1 MTFIIE
7 SLFAVFKDF
16 HWLVSIDTL
25 LIFFVNYLM
34 FHAAG
39 RVKISWRLLLL
50 GGLLSVVLTPLLPMG
65 FKFLLNPLILFCF
78 SYYKRPDLPWIEPVF
93 NSFYAWGT
101 TNIII
106 RGLSLIVFPLLL
118 GADLTSR
125 IPESLTEF
133 ICVVVT
139 YPIYLLVHRFIG
151 YEYLQVEEKER
162 LRIHFTPIVIGV
174 SFAFLS
180 YGLLNE
186 FMPYFASIWP
196 VEVVN
201 NYAKLVVLLATG
213 AFFIVVSYANQWIKD
228 ELFLE
233 LKEEQERHFQSL
245 QESSRHILHLY
256 QELYRDGV
264 PKVVVPK
271 KAKTVLATSQEGDS
285 QNLSEEEV
293 PFSKVMPDIPNLLS
307 QLLRSVIESKYMEFH
322 AVGVDFIMEVPDPI
336 SPSHIDIVD
345 LSAVLTTFLDNA
357 LLRAHG
363 QENSLVRLSYYQSG
377 EVQVLSVE
385 TILSQDSAEAPHKAY
400 ENHLSI
406 NEQLALR
413 MKSSSIDSNLNTKQ
427 LVKKYIERRFDV

>member
-125 IPESLTEF
+125 ISESLTEF

-285 QNLSEEEV
+285 QNLCEEEV
-293 PFSKVMPDIPNLLS
+293 PFSKVMPDISNLLS

-322 AVGVDFIMEVPDPI
+322 AVGIDFIMEVPDPI

-385 TILSQDSAEAPHKAY
+385 TTLSQDSAEAPHKAY

-406 NEQLALR
+406 NEQLEDI
-413 MKSSSIDSNLNTKQ
+413 M
-427 LVKKYIERRFDV
+427 ERYPQSKFSFKNDKFIYRQQFEC

>member
-50 GGLLSVVLTPLLPMG
+50 GGLLSVVLIPLLPMG

-293 PFSKVMPDIPNLLS
+293 PFSKVMPDISNLLS

-322 AVGVDFIMEVPDPI
+322 AVGIDFIMEVPDPI

-385 TILSQDSAEAPHKAY
+385 TTLSQDSAEAPHKAY

-406 NEQLALR
+406 NEQLEDI
-413 MKSSSIDSNLNTKQ
+413 M
-427 LVKKYIERRFDV
+427 ERYPQSKLSFKNDQFIYRQQFEC

>member
-118 GADLTSR
+118 GDDLMSR

-139 YPIYLLVHRFIG
+139 YPLYLLVHRFIG

-162 LRIHFTPIVIGV
+162 LRIHFTPIVIGI

-180 YGLLNE
+180 YGLLND

-201 NYAKLVVLLATG
+201 NYAKLIVLLATG

-271 KAKTVLATSQEGDS
+271 KVKTVLATSQEGDT

-293 PFSKVMPDIPNLLS
+293 PFSKVMPDISNLLS

-322 AVGVDFIMEVPDPI
+322 AVGIDFIMEVPDPI

-385 TILSQDSAEAPHKAY
+385 TTLSQDSAEAPHKAY

-406 NEQLALR
+406 NEQ
-413 MKSSSIDSNLNTKQ
+413 
-427 LVKKYIERRFDV
+427 IEDIMERYPQSKLSFKNDKFIYRQQFEY

>member
-293 PFSKVMPDIPNLLS
+293 PFSKVMPDISNLLS

-322 AVGVDFIMEVPDPI
+322 AVGIDFIMEVPDPI

-357 LLRAHG
+357 LLRAHD

-385 TILSQDSAEAPHKAY
+385 TTLSQDSAEAPHKAY

-406 NEQLALR
+406 NEQLEDI
-413 MKSSSIDSNLNTKQ
+413 M
-427 LVKKYIERRFDV
+427 ERYPQSKLSFKNDKFIYRQQFEC

>member
-1 MTFIIE
+1 MTSIIE

-233 LKEEQERHFQSL
+233 LKEEQDRHFQSL

-264 PKVVVPK
+264 PKVVVSK
-271 KAKTVLATSQEGDS
+271 KSKTVLATSQEGDS

-293 PFSKVMPDIPNLLS
+293 PFSKVMPDISNLLS
-307 QLLRSVIESKYMEFH
+307 QLIRSVIESKYMEFH
-322 AVGVDFIMEVPDPI
+322 AVGIDFIMEVPDPI

-385 TILSQDSAEAPHKAY
+385 TTLSQDSAEAPHKAY

-406 NEQLALR
+406 NEQ
-413 MKSSSIDSNLNTKQ
+413 
-427 LVKKYIERRFDV
+427 IEDIMERYPQSKLSFKNDKFIYRQQFEY

>member
-133 ICVVVT
+133 TCVVVT

-293 PFSKVMPDIPNLLS
+293 PFSKVMPDISNLLS

-322 AVGVDFIMEVPDPI
+322 AVGIDFIMEVPDPI

-363 QENSLVRLSYYQSG
+363 QDNSLVRLSYYQSG

-385 TILSQDSAEAPHKAY
+385 TTLSQDSAEAPHKAY

-406 NEQLALR
+406 NEQLEDI
-413 MKSSSIDSNLNTKQ
+413 M
-427 LVKKYIERRFDV
+427 ERYPQSKLSFKNDKFIYRQQFEC

>member
-1 MTFIIE
+1 MTSIIE

-125 IPESLTEF
+125 ISESLTEF

-293 PFSKVMPDIPNLLS
+293 PFSKVMPDISNLLS
-307 QLLRSVIESKYMEFH
+307 QLIRSVIESKYMEFH
-322 AVGVDFIMEVPDPI
+322 AVGIDFIMEVPDPI

-406 NEQLALR
+406 NEQLEDI
-413 MKSSSIDSNLNTKQ
+413 M
-427 LVKKYIERRFDV
+427 ERYPQSKLSFKNEKFIYRQQFEY

>member
-1 MTFIIE
+1 MTSIIE
-7 SLFAVFKDF
+7 SLLAVLKDF
-16 HWLVSIDTL
+16 HWLVSIDML

-39 RVKISWRLLLL
+39 RVKISWWLLLL

-118 GADLTSR
+118 GDDLMSR

-133 ICVVVT
+133 TCVVVT

-264 PKVVVPK
+264 PKVVVSK

-293 PFSKVMPDIPNLLS
+293 PFSKVMPDISNLLS

-322 AVGVDFIMEVPDPI
+322 AVGIDFIMEVPDPI

-357 LLRAHG
+357 LLRAHD

-385 TILSQDSAEAPHKAY
+385 TTLSQDSAEAPHKAY

-406 NEQLALR
+406 NEQ
-413 MKSSSIDSNLNTKQ
+413 
-427 LVKKYIERRFDV
+427 IEDIMERYPQSKLSFKNDKFIYRQQFEY

>member
-1 MTFIIE
+1 MTSIIE
-7 SLFAVFKDF
+7 SLLAVFKDF
-16 HWLVSIDTL
+16 HWLVSIDML

-180 YGLLNE
+180 YGLLND

-201 NYAKLVVLLATG
+201 NYAKLIVLLATG

-256 QELYRDGV
+256 QDLYRDGV

-271 KAKTVLATSQEGDS
+271 KVETVLATSQEGDT

-293 PFSKVMPDIPNLLS
+293 PFSKVMPDISNLLS

-322 AVGVDFIMEVPDPI
+322 AVGIDFIMEVPDPI

-385 TILSQDSAEAPHKAY
+385 TTLSQDSAEAPHKAY

-406 NEQLALR
+406 NEQ
-413 MKSSSIDSNLNTKQ
+413 
-427 LVKKYIERRFDV
+427 IEDIMERYPQSKLSFKNDKFIYRQQFEY

>member
-186 FMPYFASIWP
+186 FMPYFASIWT

-293 PFSKVMPDIPNLLS
+293 PFSKVMPDISNLLS

-322 AVGVDFIMEVPDPI
+322 AVGIDFIMEVPDPI

-385 TILSQDSAEAPHKAY
+385 TTLSQDSAEAPHKAY

-406 NEQLALR
+406 NEQ
-413 MKSSSIDSNLNTKQ
+413 
-427 LVKKYIERRFDV
+427 IEDIMERYPQSKLSFKNDKFIYRQQFEC

>member
-186 FMPYFASIWP
+186 FMPYFTSIWP

-201 NYAKLVVLLATG
+201 NYAKLVILLATG

-293 PFSKVMPDIPNLLS
+293 PFSKVMPDISNLLS

-322 AVGVDFIMEVPDPI
+322 AVGIDFIMEVPDPI

-357 LLRAHG
+357 LLIAHG

-406 NEQLALR
+406 NEQLEDI
-413 MKSSSIDSNLNTKQ
+413 M
-427 LVKKYIERRFDV
+427 ERYPQSKLSFKNEKFIYRQQFEY

>member
-1 MTFIIE
+1 MTSIIE
-7 SLFAVFKDF
+7 SLLAVFKDF

-50 GGLLSVVLTPLLPMG
+50 GGLLSVVLIPLLPMG

-118 GADLTSR
+118 GADLMSR

-139 YPIYLLVHRFIG
+139 YPLYLLVHRFIG

-233 LKEEQERHFQSL
+233 LKEEQDRHFQSL

-322 AVGVDFIMEVPDPI
+322 AVGIDFIMEVPDPI

-363 QENSLVRLSYYQSG
+363 QDNSLVRLSYYQSG

-385 TILSQDSAEAPHKAY
+385 TTLSQDSAEAPHKAY

-406 NEQLALR
+406 NEQLEDI
-413 MKSSSIDSNLNTKQ
+413 M
-427 LVKKYIERRFDV
+427 ERYPQSKLSFKNDKFIYRQQFEC

>member
-293 PFSKVMPDIPNLLS
+293 PFSKVMPDISNLLS

-322 AVGVDFIMEVPDPI
+322 AVGIDFIMEVPDPI

-385 TILSQDSAEAPHKAY
+385 TTLSQDSAEAPHKAY

-406 NEQLALR
+406 NEQLEDI
-413 MKSSSIDSNLNTKQ
+413 M
-427 LVKKYIERRFDV
+427 ERYPQSKLSFKNDKFIYRQQFEC

>member
-271 KAKTVLATSQEGDS
+271 KAKTILATSQEGDS

-293 PFSKVMPDIPNLLS
+293 PFSKVMPDISNLLS

-322 AVGVDFIMEVPDPI
+322 TVGIDFIMEVPDPI

-406 NEQLALR
+406 NEQLEDI
-413 MKSSSIDSNLNTKQ
+413 M
-427 LVKKYIERRFDV
+427 ERYPQSKLSFKNEKFIYRQQFEY

>member
-1 MTFIIE
+1 MSFIIE

-264 PKVVVPK
+264 PKVVVSK
-271 KAKTVLATSQEGDS
+271 KSKTVLATSQEGDS

-293 PFSKVMPDIPNLLS
+293 PFSKVMPDISNLLS
-307 QLLRSVIESKYMEFH
+307 QLIRSVIESKYMEFH
-322 AVGVDFIMEVPDPI
+322 AVGIDFIMEVPDPI

-406 NEQLALR
+406 NEQLEDI
-413 MKSSSIDSNLNTKQ
+413 M
-427 LVKKYIERRFDV
+427 ERYPQSKLSFKNEKFIYRQQFEY

>member
-1 MTFIIE
+1 MTSIIE
-7 SLFAVFKDF
+7 SLLAAFKDF

-118 GADLTSR
+118 GADLMSR

-139 YPIYLLVHRFIG
+139 YPLYLLVHRFIG

-186 FMPYFASIWP
+186 FLPYFASIWP

-293 PFSKVMPDIPNLLS
+293 PFSKVMPDISNLLS
-307 QLLRSVIESKYMEFH
+307 QLLRSVIESKYMEFN
-322 AVGVDFIMEVPDPI
+322 AVGIDFIMEVPDPI

-385 TILSQDSAEAPHKAY
+385 TTLSQDSADAPHKAY

-406 NEQLALR
+406 NEQLEDI
-413 MKSSSIDSNLNTKQ
+413 M
-427 LVKKYIERRFDV
+427 ERYPQSKLSFKNDKFIYRQQFEC

>member
-125 IPESLTEF
+125 ISESLTEF

-285 QNLSEEEV
+285 QNLCEEEV
-293 PFSKVMPDIPNLLS
+293 PFSKVMPDISNLLS

-322 AVGVDFIMEVPDPI
+322 AVGIDFIMEVPDPI

-385 TILSQDSAEAPHKAY
+385 TTLSQDSAEAPHKAY

-406 NEQLALR
+406 NEQLEDI
-413 MKSSSIDSNLNTKQ
+413 M
-427 LVKKYIERRFDV
+427 ERYPQSKLSFKNDKFIYRQQFEY

>member
-1 MTFIIE
+1 MTSIIE
-7 SLFAVFKDF
+7 SLLAAFKDF

-39 RVKISWRLLLL
+39 RVKISWWLLLL

-293 PFSKVMPDIPNLLS
+293 PFSKVMPDISNLLS

-322 AVGVDFIMEVPDPI
+322 AVGIDFIMEVPDPI

-385 TILSQDSAEAPHKAY
+385 TTLSQDSAEAPHKAY

-406 NEQLALR
+406 NEQLEDI
-413 MKSSSIDSNLNTKQ
+413 M
-427 LVKKYIERRFDV
+427 ERYPQSKLSFKNDKFIYRQQFEC

>member
-1 MTFIIE
+1 MTSIIE
-7 SLFAVFKDF
+7 SLLAVFKDF

-39 RVKISWRLLLL
+39 RVKISWWLLLL

-118 GADLTSR
+118 GDDLMSR

-139 YPIYLLVHRFIG
+139 YPLYLLVHRFIG

-186 FMPYFASIWP
+186 FLPYFASIWP

-293 PFSKVMPDIPNLLS
+293 PFSKVMPDISNLLS
-307 QLLRSVIESKYMEFH
+307 QLLRSVIESKYMEFN
-322 AVGVDFIMEVPDPI
+322 AVGIDFIMEVPDPI

-385 TILSQDSAEAPHKAY
+385 TTLSQDSADAPHKAY

-406 NEQLALR
+406 NEQLEDI
-413 MKSSSIDSNLNTKQ
+413 M
-427 LVKKYIERRFDV
+427 ERYPQSKLSFKNDKFIYRQQFEY

>member
-1 MTFIIE
+1 MTSIIE

-50 GGLLSVVLTPLLPMG
+50 GGLLSVVLIPLLPMG

-101 TNIII
+101 TNIIM
-106 RGLSLIVFPLLL
+106 RGLSLIVFPLLW

-201 NYAKLVVLLATG
+201 NYAKLAVLLATG

-322 AVGVDFIMEVPDPI
+322 AVGIDFIMEVPDPI

-385 TILSQDSAEAPHKAY
+385 TTLSHDSAKAPHKAY

-406 NEQLALR
+406 NEQFEDI
-413 MKSSSIDSNLNTKQ
+413 M
-427 LVKKYIERRFDV
+427 ERYPQSKLSFKNDKFIYRQQFEY

>member
-293 PFSKVMPDIPNLLS
+293 PFSKVMPDISNLLS

-322 AVGVDFIMEVPDPI
+322 AVGIDFIMEVPDPI

-363 QENSLVRLSYYQSG
+363 QENSLVRLSYYQSD

-385 TILSQDSAEAPHKAY
+385 TTLSQDSAKAPHKAY

-406 NEQLALR
+406 NEQ
-413 MKSSSIDSNLNTKQ
+413 
-427 LVKKYIERRFDV
+427 IEDIMERYPQSKLSFKNDKFIYRQQFEY

>member
-16 HWLVSIDTL
+16 HWLISIDTL

-293 PFSKVMPDIPNLLS
+293 PFSKVMPDISNLLS

-322 AVGVDFIMEVPDPI
+322 AVGIDFIMEVPDPI

-357 LLRAHG
+357 LLRAHD

-385 TILSQDSAEAPHKAY
+385 TTLSQDSAEAPHKAY

-406 NEQLALR
+406 NEQLEDI
-413 MKSSSIDSNLNTKQ
+413 M
-427 LVKKYIERRFDV
+427 ERYPQSKLSFKNDKFIYRQQFEY

>member
-39 RVKISWRLLLL
+39 RVKISWWLLLL

-293 PFSKVMPDIPNLLS
+293 PFSKVMPDISNLLS

-322 AVGVDFIMEVPDPI
+322 AVGIDFIMEVPDPI

-385 TILSQDSAEAPHKAY
+385 TTLSQDSAEAPHKAY

-406 NEQLALR
+406 NEQLEDI
-413 MKSSSIDSNLNTKQ
+413 M
-427 LVKKYIERRFDV
+427 ERYPQSKLSFKNDKFIYRQQFEC

>member
-264 PKVVVPK
+264 PKVVVSK

-293 PFSKVMPDIPNLLS
+293 PFSKVMPDISNLLS

-322 AVGVDFIMEVPDPI
+322 AVGIDFIMEVPDPI

-357 LLRAHG
+357 LLRAHD

-385 TILSQDSAEAPHKAY
+385 TTLSQDSAEAPHKAY

-406 NEQLALR
+406 NEQ
-413 MKSSSIDSNLNTKQ
+413 
-427 LVKKYIERRFDV
+427 IEDIMERYPQSKLSFKNDKFIYRQQFEY

>member
-1 MTFIIE
+1 M
-7 SLFAVFKDF
+7 
-16 HWLVSIDTL
+16 
-25 LIFFVNYLM
+25 
-34 FHAAG
+34 
-39 RVKISWRLLLL
+39 
-50 GGLLSVVLTPLLPMG
+50 
-65 FKFLLNPLILFCF
+65 
-78 SYYKRPDLPWIEPVF
+78 
-93 NSFYAWGT
+93 
-101 TNIII
+101 
-106 RGLSLIVFPLLL
+106 
-118 GADLTSR
+118 SR

-139 YPIYLLVHRFIG
+139 YPLYLLVHRFIG

-180 YGLLNE
+180 YGLLND

-201 NYAKLVVLLATG
+201 NYAKLIVLLATG

-256 QELYRDGV
+256 QDLYRDGV

-271 KAKTVLATSQEGDS
+271 KVKTVLATSQEGDT

-293 PFSKVMPDIPNLLS
+293 HFSKVMPDISNLLS

-336 SPSHIDIVD
+336 SPVHIDVVD

-363 QENSLVRLSYYQSG
+363 QENSLVRMSYYQRG

-385 TILSQDSAEAPHKAY
+385 TTLSQDSAEAPHEAY
-400 ENHLSI
+400 ESHLSI
-406 NEQLALR
+406 NEQLEDI
-413 MKSSSIDSNLNTKQ
+413 M
-427 LVKKYIERRFDV
+427 ERYPQSKLSFKNDKFIYRQQFEY

>member
-118 GADLTSR
+118 GDDLMSR

-139 YPIYLLVHRFIG
+139 YPLYLLVHRFIG

-293 PFSKVMPDIPNLLS
+293 PFSKVMPDISNLLS

-322 AVGVDFIMEVPDPI
+322 AVGIDFIMEVPDPI

-385 TILSQDSAEAPHKAY
+385 TTLSQDSAEAPHKAY

-406 NEQLALR
+406 NEQ
-413 MKSSSIDSNLNTKQ
+413 
-427 LVKKYIERRFDV
+427 IEDIMERYPQSKLSFKNDKFIYRQQFEY

>member
-1 MTFIIE
+1 MTSIIE
-7 SLFAVFKDF
+7 SLLAVFKDF

-39 RVKISWRLLLL
+39 RVKISWWLLLL
-50 GGLLSVVLTPLLPMG
+50 GGLLSVVLIPLLPMG

-118 GADLTSR
+118 GDDLMSR

-139 YPIYLLVHRFIG
+139 YPLYLLVHRFIG

-233 LKEEQERHFQSL
+233 LKEEQDRHFQSL

-322 AVGVDFIMEVPDPI
+322 AVGIDFIMEVPDPI

-385 TILSQDSAEAPHKAY
+385 TTLSQDSAEAPHKAY

-406 NEQLALR
+406 NEQLEDI
-413 MKSSSIDSNLNTKQ
+413 M
-427 LVKKYIERRFDV
+427 ERYPQSKLSFKNDKFIYRQQFEC

>member
-285 QNLSEEEV
+285 QNLCEEEV
-293 PFSKVMPDIPNLLS
+293 PFSKVMPDISNLLS
-307 QLLRSVIESKYMEFH
+307 QLIRSVIESKYMEFH
-322 AVGVDFIMEVPDPI
+322 AVGIDFIMEVPDPI

-385 TILSQDSAEAPHKAY
+385 TTLSQDSAEAPHKAY

-406 NEQLALR
+406 NEQ
-413 MKSSSIDSNLNTKQ
+413 
-427 LVKKYIERRFDV
+427 IEDIMERYPQSKLSFKNDKFIYRQQFEY

>member
-1 MTFIIE
+1 MTSIIE

-118 GADLTSR
+118 GVDLTSR

-293 PFSKVMPDIPNLLS
+293 PFSKVMPDISNLLS

-322 AVGVDFIMEVPDPI
+322 AVGIDFIMEIPDPI

-345 LSAVLTTFLDNA
+345 LSAVLTSFLDNA

-385 TILSQDSAEAPHKAY
+385 TTLSQDSAEAPHKAY

-406 NEQLALR
+406 NEQ
-413 MKSSSIDSNLNTKQ
+413 
-427 LVKKYIERRFDV
+427 IEDIMERYPQSKLSFKNDKFIYRQQFEY

>member
-293 PFSKVMPDIPNLLS
+293 PFSKVMPDISNLLS

-322 AVGVDFIMEVPDPI
+322 AVGIDFIMEVPDPI

-385 TILSQDSAEAPHKAY
+385 TTLSQDSAEAPHKAY

-406 NEQLALR
+406 NEQ
-413 MKSSSIDSNLNTKQ
+413 
-427 LVKKYIERRFDV
+427 IEDIMERYPQSKLSFKNDKFIYRQQFEC

>member
-1 MTFIIE
+1 MSFIIE

-233 LKEEQERHFQSL
+233 LKEEQDRHFQSL

-322 AVGVDFIMEVPDPI
+322 AVGIDFIMEVPDPI

-385 TILSQDSAEAPHKAY
+385 TTLSQDSAEAPHKAY

-406 NEQLALR
+406 NEQLEDI
-413 MKSSSIDSNLNTKQ
+413 M
-427 LVKKYIERRFDV
+427 ERYPQSKLSFKNDKFIYRQQFEC

>member
-213 AFFIVVSYANQWIKD
+213 AFFIVVSYSNQWIKD

-293 PFSKVMPDIPNLLS
+293 PFSKVMPDISNLLS

-322 AVGVDFIMEVPDPI
+322 AVGIDFIMEVPDPI

-385 TILSQDSAEAPHKAY
+385 TTLSQDSAEAPHKAY

-406 NEQLALR
+406 NEQ
-413 MKSSSIDSNLNTKQ
+413 
-427 LVKKYIERRFDV
+427 IEDIMERYPQSKLSFKNDKFIYRQQFEC

>member
-1 MTFIIE
+1 MTSIIE

-39 RVKISWRLLLL
+39 RVKISWWLLLL

-322 AVGVDFIMEVPDPI
+322 AVGIDFIMEVPDPI

-345 LSAVLTTFLDNA
+345 LSAVLTTFLDNP

-363 QENSLVRLSYYQSG
+363 QDNSLVRLSYYQSG

-385 TILSQDSAEAPHKAY
+385 TTLSQDSAKAPHKAY

-406 NEQLALR
+406 NEQ
-413 MKSSSIDSNLNTKQ
+413 
-427 LVKKYIERRFDV
+427 IEDIMERYPQSKLSFKNDKFIYRQQFEY

>member
-1 MTFIIE
+1 MTSIIE
-7 SLFAVFKDF
+7 SLLAVFKDF
-16 HWLVSIDTL
+16 HWLVSIDTV

-34 FHAAG
+34 FYAAG
-39 RVKISWRLLLL
+39 RVKISWWLLLL

-118 GADLTSR
+118 GDDLMSR

-139 YPIYLLVHRFIG
+139 YPLYLLVHRFIG

-293 PFSKVMPDIPNLLS
+293 PFSKVMPDISNLLS

-322 AVGVDFIMEVPDPI
+322 AVGIDFIMEVPDPI

-385 TILSQDSAEAPHKAY
+385 TTLSQDSAEAPHKAY

-406 NEQLALR
+406 NEQ
-413 MKSSSIDSNLNTKQ
+413 
-427 LVKKYIERRFDV
+427 IEDIMERYPQSKLSFKNDKFIYRQQFEY

>member
-118 GADLTSR
+118 GDDLMSR

-139 YPIYLLVHRFIG
+139 YPLYLLVHRFIG

-264 PKVVVPK
+264 PKVVVSK

-293 PFSKVMPDIPNLLS
+293 PFSKVMPDISNLLS

-322 AVGVDFIMEVPDPI
+322 AVGIDFIMEVPDPI

-357 LLRAHG
+357 LLRAHD

-385 TILSQDSAEAPHKAY
+385 TTLSQDSAEAPHKAY

-406 NEQLALR
+406 NEQ
-413 MKSSSIDSNLNTKQ
+413 
-427 LVKKYIERRFDV
+427 IEDIMERYPQSKLSFKNDKFIYRQQFEY

>member
-1 MTFIIE
+1 MTSIIE

-293 PFSKVMPDIPNLLS
+293 PFSKVMPDISNLLS

-322 AVGVDFIMEVPDPI
+322 AVGIDFIMEIPDPI

-377 EVQVLSVE
+377 EVQFLSVE
-385 TILSQDSAEAPHKAY
+385 TTLSQDSAEALHKAY

-406 NEQLALR
+406 NEQ
-413 MKSSSIDSNLNTKQ
+413 
-427 LVKKYIERRFDV
+427 IEDIMERYPQSKLSFKNDKFIYRQQFEY

>member
-201 NYAKLVVLLATG
+201 NYAKLAVLLATG

-293 PFSKVMPDIPNLLS
+293 PFSKVMPDISNLLS

-322 AVGVDFIMEVPDPI
+322 AVGIDFIMEVPDPI
-336 SPSHIDIVD
+336 SPTHIDIVD

-385 TILSQDSAEAPHKAY
+385 TTLSQDSAEAPHEAY
-400 ENHLSI
+400 ESHLSI
-406 NEQLALR
+406 NEQLEDI
-413 MKSSSIDSNLNTKQ
+413 M
-427 LVKKYIERRFDV
+427 ERYPQSKLSFKNDKFIYRQQFEY

>member
-1 MTFIIE
+1 MTSIIE

-264 PKVVVPK
+264 PKVVVSK

-293 PFSKVMPDIPNLLS
+293 PFSKVMPDISNLLS

-322 AVGVDFIMEVPDPI
+322 AVGIDFIMEVPDPI

-385 TILSQDSAEAPHKAY
+385 TTLSQDSADAPHKAY

-406 NEQLALR
+406 NEQLEDI
-413 MKSSSIDSNLNTKQ
+413 M
-427 LVKKYIERRFDV
+427 ERYPQSKLSFKNDKFIYRQQFEY

>member
-1 MTFIIE
+1 MTSIIE

-293 PFSKVMPDIPNLLS
+293 PFSKVMPDISNLLS

-322 AVGVDFIMEVPDPI
+322 AVGIDFIMEIPDPI

-406 NEQLALR
+406 NEQLEDI
-413 MKSSSIDSNLNTKQ
+413 M
-427 LVKKYIERRFDV
+427 ERYPQSKLSFKNDKFIYRQQFEC

>member
-201 NYAKLVVLLATG
+201 NYAKLAVLLATG

-264 PKVVVPK
+264 PKVVVSK

-293 PFSKVMPDIPNLLS
+293 PFSKVMPDISNLLS

-322 AVGVDFIMEVPDPI
+322 AVGIDFIMEVPDPI

-363 QENSLVRLSYYQSG
+363 QDNSLVRLSYYQSG

-385 TILSQDSAEAPHKAY
+385 TTLSQDSAEAPHKAY

-406 NEQLALR
+406 NEQ
-413 MKSSSIDSNLNTKQ
+413 
-427 LVKKYIERRFDV
+427 IEDIMERYPQSKLSFKNDKFIYRQQFEY